1 MTAPTDPK
9 SLSQARYAQYAD
21 GYVTS
26 ETHAKG
32 SDLDRLTAIAQPQ
45 PHWEMLDV
53 ATGGGHTA
61 LKFAPVVKQVT
72 AADLTA
78 RMLEK
83 AKAFIVDGQG
93 IGNVVF
99 QQADAEALPFDDGRF
114 DLVTCRIAPHHFP
127 NAAAF
132 IKESARVLKSGGM
145 LLLQDHVLPA
155 DDEAARYVDQFERR
169 RDPSHHRAFKAAEW
183 KAMFEAAAIRIEH
196 SEEYVKRHVFLDWAR
211 RQGNDESAVSALI
224 QMLADAPPI
233 AKDWLDAKHWG
244 TDAASFVNHH
254 ILIRGR
260 IP

>member
-1 MTAPTDPK
+1 MTESINPK
-9 SLSQARYAQYAD
+9 SLSKARYAQYAD

-32 SDLDRLTAIAQPQ
+32 SDLDRLVAIAQPQ
-45 PHWEMLDV
+45 AHWEMLDI

-61 LKFAPVVKQVT
+61 LKFAPLVKQVT
-72 AADLTA
+72 ATDLTA

-93 IGNVVF
+93 MSNVVF
-99 QQADAEALPFDDGRF
+99 QPADAEDLPFEDGKF

-127 NAAAF
+127 DAAAF
-132 IKESARVLKSGGM
+132 VKECARVLKPGGM

-183 KAMFEAAAIRIEH
+183 KAMLEAAAIRIEH
-196 SEEYVKRHVFLDWAR
+196 SEEYVKRHVFLDWAQ
-211 RQGNDESAVSALI
+211 RQGSDESTISALV
-224 QMLADAPPI
+224 QMLRGAPRI
-233 AKDWLDAKHWG
+233 ARDWLDAKNWG

-260 IP
+260 KP